1 MPNRSRDRFEQ
12 SKHDLELA
20 RISREA
26 DSHDWACF
34 LAQQAAEK
42 ALKALHLTHG
52 QEAWGHVLVDLI
64 DQLPASVEPPTKL
77 VEKARVLD
85 NFYLPTRYP
94 NAHASGAPFEH
105 YGPLQS
111 KDAINHA
118 SEILGF
124 VRSQMA

>member
-1 MPNRSRDRFEQ
+1 MPNRSGDWFEQ
-12 SKHDLELA
+12 GKHDLEMA
-20 RISREA
+20 RTSQKA
-26 DSHDWACF
+26 DSHEWACF

-42 ALKALHLTHG
+42 VLKALHLTHG

-64 DQLPASVEPPTKL
+64 DELPTSVQPPEEL

-94 NAHASGAPFEH
+94 NGHAAGAPFEH

-111 KDAINHA
+111 KDAIAHA
-118 SEILGF
+118 GEIIRF